1 MSTATVPTALAQ
13 IGACLGRHVAFHPR
27 LVALAGS
34 AKAALLLSQ
43 MLYWTR
49 HGRDITHRDGW
60 FFKTSSQWQRE
71 TGLSVKEQM
80 RVRRALRERGF
91 LAERRIGVPAKLYFR
106 LALDQIAGALAGE
119 GAQRIDWTHPAR
131 VADVLGPRVPY
142 QRKLAVIA
150 AGIHAGLLLSRAL
163 CLTRM
168 SLPQESEGWILRS
181 AHQWAHEL
189 GLTRRE
195 FEGARVVLAKAL
207 LTEERIAGAPPRLMI
222 RLNLPTL
229 LARLEHTDSSAE
241 TAITVLPIP
250 PEQFDPNRHHSLAQS
265 AITDLPKAPQSIYKE
280 LQEKNYNA
288 APKAD
293 PSDSGDEVGCEL
305 IFPQELLTQECEAA
319 RRLLQPFP
327 QIAQALLD
335 ELAARMETHAIQTN
349 PITYLRALISHA
361 RAGTF
366 VAEAGVRI
374 DRARRRR
381 TEEAERRKAQA
392 EADQRFS
399 TERDTPE
406 FRAKIAKRREDIR
419 RFLDRNR
426 ARPWDKPSP

>member
-1 MSTATVPTALAQ
+1 
-13 IGACLGRHVAFHPR
+13 
-27 LVALAGS
+27 
-34 AKAALLLSQ
+34 
-43 MLYWTR
+43 
-49 HGRDITHRDGW
+49 
-60 FFKTSSQWQRE
+60 
-71 TGLSVKEQM
+71 LSVKEQM

-106 LALDQIAGALAGE
+106 LALDQIARALAGE

-131 VADVLGPRVPY
+131 VADVLGPRIPY
-142 QRKLAVIA
+142 QRKFAAIA
-150 AGIHAGLLLSRAL
+150 GGIHAGLLLSRAL

-168 SLPQESEGWILRS
+168 SLPRESEGWILRS
-181 AHQWAHEL
+181 AQQWAYEL

-207 LTEERIAGAPPRLMI
+207 LTEERIAGVPPRLMI

-229 LARLEHTDSSAE
+229 LSRLKAPGGTDASDPRGLAQTPHPALESAAVGVAYDRTASARQCAPISVQDRAPLSTRLERTDRFAE

-250 PEQFDPNRHHSLAQS
+250 PEQFDPNRHHSFAHT

-280 LQEKNYNA
+280 LQEKNYKNTNYNV

-305 IFPQELLTQECEAA
+305 IFPKELLTQEREAA
-319 RRLLQPFP
+319 RWLLQPFP

-335 ELAARMETHAIQTN
+335 ELAARIETHAIQTS
-349 PITYLRALISHA
+349 PVTYLRALIAHA

-366 VAEAGVRI
+366 VPELGARI
-374 DRARRRR
+374 ALARRRR

-426 ARPWDKPSP
+426 ARPSDKTSP